1 MTSLYKVYLFLK
13 TPKMT
18 IGWVHGVISIIGA
31 FLLAYTTGMSLS
43 ILFQGDAAMRLL
55 PAMLLTP
62 LMACIFGF
70 WLLFSQTRM
79 QSILKISVVLV
90 FNICIIC
97 FV

>member
-1 MTSLYKVYLFLK
+1 
-13 TPKMT
+13 
-18 IGWVHGVISIIGA
+18 
-31 FLLAYTTGMSLS
+31 
-43 ILFQGDAAMRLL
+43 MRLL